1 MRFQYLVRSLVNI
14 KGRKGLEAISR
25 HPLSLTDL
33 TEKLHSAPELRD
45 MSAGFWNKLTLLNGI

>member
-1 MRFQYLVRSLVNI
+1 MVRSLVNI
-14 KGRKGLEAISR
+14 KGRKRLEAISR

-33 TEKLHSAPELRD
+33 TDKPHSAPELRD